1 MERAGL
7 EIDHWLVK
15 ADESIEFLK
24 KKSAQTKAGQPPP
37 LGTHLLM
44 GENARDKFQNYLRN
58 LIEDRVTIVLG
69 MAHKLEHDP

>member
-1 MERAGL
+1 MMERAGL

-24 KKSAQTKAGQPPP
+24 KKSAQTKAGPPP

-44 GENARDKFQNYLRN
+44 GENARDKFQNYLLN
-58 LIEDRVTIVLG
+58 LIEDRVIVALG
-69 MAHKLEHDP
+69 MAHKK